1 LIRPLE
7 VESGASEP
15 GGLGGGVQR
24 QKGGKRRMPRVPGR
38 GEAEWGIARV
48 GRC

>member
-1 LIRPLE
+1 MIRPLE
-7 VESGASEP
+7 VEAGASEP

-38 GEAEWGIARV
+38 GG
-48 GRC
+48 GRMGYSEGG